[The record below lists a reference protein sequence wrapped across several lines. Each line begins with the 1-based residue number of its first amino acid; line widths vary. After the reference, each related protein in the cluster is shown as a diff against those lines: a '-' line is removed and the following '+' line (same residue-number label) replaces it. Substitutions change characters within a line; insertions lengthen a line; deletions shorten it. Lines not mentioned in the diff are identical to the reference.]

1 MMDDDDNEFVN
12 NHCFTSESYFCEYK
26 GRYLSTLKDKV
37 VFVDEYTMTPDRFI
51 TKLYHAFT
59 KYGIQ
64 VFMAGDINQCEPIN
78 GATSIRHNYFDDSIS
93 VFEMCPRRIQMKYVE
108 GSSRYD
114 QKTRIMS
121 EKFLKFKSVKHK
133 FEPIGD
139 YYKNI
144 CFLNK
149 TRRDVTEKCY
159 NKFAENRE
167 NHVVNFLYK
176 SRIEKY
182 QVCVDMPIIGT
193 QNLKKG

>member
-1 MMDDDDNEFVN
+1 
-12 NHCFTSESYFCEYK
+12 
-26 GRYLSTLKDKV
+26 
-37 VFVDEYTMTPDRFI
+37 
-51 TKLYHAFT
+51 
-59 KYGIQ
+59 
-64 VFMAGDINQCEPIN
+64 
-78 GATSIRHNYFDDSIS
+78 
-93 VFEMCPRRIQMKYVE
+93 
-108 GSSRYD
+108 
-114 QKTRIMS
+114 MS

-159 NKFAENRE
+159 NKFVENRE